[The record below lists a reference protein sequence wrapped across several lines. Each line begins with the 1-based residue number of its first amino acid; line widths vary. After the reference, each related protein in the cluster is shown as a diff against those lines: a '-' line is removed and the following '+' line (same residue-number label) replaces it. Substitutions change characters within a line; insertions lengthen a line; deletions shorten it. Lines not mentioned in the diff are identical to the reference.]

1 MSVGGLSV
9 NAPMMKSDDEVN
21 VQGRCKVSQRGAM

>member
-9 NAPMMKSDDEVN
+9 NAPMMKSDEVN
-21 VQGRCKVSQRGAM
+21 VQGRCNVSQRGAM